1 MAVST
6 EENRSDL
13 HRLQTELE
21 KLNPI
26 NILNSDEGKT
36 GLKKYIS

>member
-13 HRLQTELE
+13 HRLQRELE

-26 NILNSDEGKT
+26 NILNSDEGK
-36 GLKKYIS
+36 IPSHI